1 MATSTPKCYTTV
13 QYVFALND
21 RSYCLTAKG
30 HLSIRPKQSVNLF
43 DTFSFCRNNHR
54 IVYITMGRHL
64 KTHPFHYDKN
74 VIPRPLLCSILC
86 NLATS
91 RRKTHRERTSPEA
104 VVLVFVDV
112 MGLSCG
118 ED

>member
-1 MATSTPKCYTTV
+1 
-13 QYVFALND
+13 
-21 RSYCLTAKG
+21 
-30 HLSIRPKQSVNLF
+30 
-43 DTFSFCRNNHR
+43 
-54 IVYITMGRHL
+54 MGRHL

-112 MGLSCG
+112 MGL
-118 ED
+118 